1 MMNDVTVKFE
11 QAQSKLICK
20 IDGDFDAYHSAE
32 IKKTIK
38 EQLEKSKDAKIVLDM
53 SNVPYIDSAGLG
65 TMVSLLKDA
74 RNLEKELILASL
86 RQNVKRIFEMT
97 RLDKVF
103 KIVDVPEEA

>member
-1 MMNDVTVKFE
+1 MMNDISVKFE
-11 QAQSKLICK
+11 EAKAMLICRVE
-20 IDGDFDAYHSAE
+20 GDFDAYHSAD

-38 EQLEKSKDAKIVLDM
+38 EKLEKSSNAKIVIDM

-65 TMVSLLKDA
+65 TMVSLLKDT
-74 RNLEKELILASL
+74 RTLGKELVLAGL

>member
-1 MMNDVTVKFE
+1 MNDVTVKFE
-11 QAQSKLICK
+11 QAKSKLICK
-20 IDGDFDAYHSAE
+20 IEGDFDAYHSAD
-32 IKKTIK
+32 IKKMIK
-38 EQLEKSKDAKIVLDM
+38 EQMEKSNNTKIVLDM

-74 RNLEKELILASL
+74 RNLDKELILCSL

-103 KIVDVPEEA
+103 KIVDVVEEA